1 MIDVMG
7 LNYDE
12 EMSKLKE
19 LVIIGMTYFC
29 HVSPIYNF
37 SKKKKNKFD
46 LQQIGVVLIL
56 KRS

>member
-37 SKKKKNKFD
+37 SKKKK
-46 LQQIGVVLIL
+46 QIRFTIN
-56 KRS
+56 